1 MTDSVFPAGFES
13 LARFAPDWLL
23 ANPMER
29 QQRRSQADL
38 ASVKAFYDALFPE
51 MDRIIGYL
59 NTVSMDAMSAAD
71 KNLYRLAA
79 TWMEMSHPVDLHWK
93 DTDQRN
99 IFPFERVLL
108 VEPSPA
114 D

>member
-1 MTDSVFPAGFES
+1 
-13 LARFAPDWLL
+13 
-23 ANPMER
+23 
-29 QQRRSQADL
+29 
-38 ASVKAFYDALFPE
+38 
-51 MDRIIGYL
+51 
-59 NTVSMDAMSAAD
+59 
-71 KNLYRLAA
+71 
-79 TWMEMSHPVDLHWK
+79 MEMSHPVDLHWK